1 MWHTKDR
8 YPKYIFFWGGNKIKN
23 LTLNEELKSNSDVL
37 PYIRRVN
44 YDFTSCAKQ
53 NNLKHAIPALAGN
66 VSSAVLIKFIQ
77 L

>member
-1 MWHTKDR
+1 M
-8 YPKYIFFWGGNKIKN
+8 
-23 LTLNEELKSNSDVL
+23 
-37 PYIRRVN
+37 
-44 YDFTSCAKQ
+44 TSHLVQ

>member
-1 MWHTKDR
+1 MTSFDK
-8 YPKYIFFWGGNKIKN
+8 KKKK
-23 LTLNEELKSNSDVL
+23 KSLQNHKT
-37 PYIRRVN
+37 RRVN

>member
-1 MWHTKDR
+1 MSLQN
-8 YPKYIFFWGGNKIKN
+8 INQIKAN
-23 LTLNEELKSNSDVL
+23 HLMSSFDKKKKKKSLQNHKT
-37 PYIRRVN
+37 RRVN